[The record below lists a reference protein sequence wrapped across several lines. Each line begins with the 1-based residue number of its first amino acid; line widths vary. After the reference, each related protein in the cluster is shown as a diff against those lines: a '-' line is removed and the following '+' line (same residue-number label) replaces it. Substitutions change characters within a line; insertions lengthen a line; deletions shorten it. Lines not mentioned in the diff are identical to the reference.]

1 MHRALDNLESFIIA
15 VRSLQPVLYATEI
28 NVDIYDHQQ
37 SLGPASDE
45 VERTFTFE
53 LGGNEHCYRYAG
65 PHVLNDEGKLN
76 EEARERY
83 KRVIFTPSKGR
94 CDIGLLRWSTE
105 LADTLGGVVVPCNEL
120 TEYSQKWGASRLV
133 IGVDHDCVGALRYHI
148 IELAR
153 HWRFETF
160 WMIDDSVPT
169 SMLY

>member
-133 IGVDHDCVGALRYHI
+133 IGVDHDCVNTIKEQSTIMTVLVQCI
-148 IELAR
+148 
-153 HWRFETF
+153 T
-160 WMIDDSVPT
+160 T
-169 SMLY
+169 